1 MTMNPPIVG
10 SLFPLRAAFVI
21 ATLGCLW
28 SPGSVEANDLDA
40 CVEASEAAQALRD
53 EGKYLLA
60 RKNLLL
66 CARDVCPAAV
76 RRDCLSELDRLD
88 AATPSVVFSVSGV
101 APDRVPGV
109 KISVQGH
116 DETYGVTGRPVQ
128 VDPGPHSIRFGLDE
142 DTVELSVVFKAGDA
156 NRPVEGAFAKPDQT
170 RGAASSV
177 TPSTDSPDDAG
188 PNWLGYSL
196 VGAGALAL
204 GGMTVLW
211 VRGRGELED
220 LREGC
225 GATQSC
231 DEGDVDSARNT
242 ILLGDVI
249 GGVGVLAIGV
259 GVYALATGASTPK
272 QDALRLDASMG
283 ARDAGI
289 SLSGVF

>member
-1 MTMNPPIVG
+1 MTMIHPISG
-10 SLFPLRAAFVI
+10 SPFPLRATFVV

-28 SPGSVEANDLDA
+28 SPGSAQADDLDA
-40 CVEASEAAQALRD
+40 CVEASESAQALRD

-60 RKNLLL
+60 RENLLR
-66 CARDVCPAAV
+66 CARDVCPAVV
-76 RRDCLSELDRLD
+76 RRDCLSGLERLD
-88 AATPSVVFSVSGV
+88 AVTPSVVFSVSGV
-101 APDRVPGV
+101 APDKVSEV
-109 KISVQGH
+109 KISIQGH
-116 DETYGVTGRPVQ
+116 GETYGVTGRPVQ
-128 VDPGPHSIRFGLDE
+128 VDPGPHSIRFGLGK

-156 NRPVEGAFAKPDQT
+156 NRPVEGAFAKPDPT
-170 RGAASSV
+170 PPSAS
-177 TPSTDSPDDAG
+177 TAPSTDAPDDAA

-211 VRGRGELED
+211 VRGRGELKD

-225 GATQSC
+225 GATRSC
-231 DEGDVDSARNT
+231 DEGDVDRARNT

-272 QDALRLDASMG
+272 HDAVRLDANLG
-283 ARDAGI
+283 ARDAGL